1 MKKQSDLRV
10 RIDKNQKDEILA
22 FCEKAQ
28 INQSEF
34 IRNLIAQRDL
44 KEIKIFSSKEREA
57 FEEMNFSLQKI
68 GTNINQIAHFLN
80 LEHLKGFA
88 DFKTIQDILTID
100 KLKESQINSL
110 KISIKEL
117 SDQMIKLQNK
127 LSEAYARKT

>member
-10 RIDKNQKDEILA
+10 RIDKSQKDEILA